1 MRKKL
6 TTEILFALSAV
17 PAEGL
22 HRIQLTPAGK
32 FTAKGKTFELSPAD
46 AKRMVAEYAARQ
58 SKWPVDYEHQ
68 TLNAQENGQPNP
80 AAGWVESLEWIDGQ
94 GLFAL
99 VQWTPRAEGLIKG
112 GEYRYIS
119 PMFASQAGRIIEMM
133 PPALTNYP
141 AIDGMSPVTAS
152 DVEAINEDDPQMDE
166 LLNALRA
173 ALGLSADATPEQI
186 NAAFAEH
193 LKKVQSMTTAASA
206 APDPRKYAPIEA
218 LTALQ
223 AQVNALSATQT
234 ESKVEAIVASALADG
249 RLLPALKD
257 WAMDLGRKDLSALST
272 FVAASVPVPALG
284 ALPQSAAAGAG
295 AAGQPALTAEELVI
309 CSQLG
314 LTADE
319 YINANKGGK

>member
-6 TTEILFALSAV
+6 TTTILFALSAV

-32 FTAKGKTFELSPAD
+32 FKAKGKTFELSAAD
-46 AKRMVAEYAARQ
+46 AARFVAEYSARQ

-68 TLNAQENGQPNP
+68 TLNAQANGQPNP

-119 PMFASQAGRIIEMM
+119 PMFISQSGRIVEMM

-141 AIDGMSPVTAS
+141 AIDGMEPVTAS
-152 DVEAINEDDPQMDE
+152 DVEAINEDDPKMDE

-186 NAAFAEH
+186 LAGFQEH
-193 LKKVQSMTTAASA
+193 LKKVQSMTTASA
-206 APDPRKYAPIEA
+206 VPDPRKYAPIEA

-234 ESKVEAIVASALADG
+234 ETKVEAIVASALADG

-284 ALPQSAAAGAG
+284 QLPQSAAAAAG
-295 AAGQPALTAEELVI
+295 AAGQPTLTAEELVV